1 MHGKRYRKIYTTLLS
16 LTKLED
22 KGEDRGCK
30 EDISKCFKLWH
41 SFIGCLELVFV
52 FLKYWRI

>member
-30 EDISKCFKLWH
+30 EDISKQY
-41 SFIGCLELVFV
+41 
-52 FLKYWRI
+52 LKQTLAFFYWLP